1 LCGGMVAEGESGV
14 DGRVALGCRCVTLST
29 VLWRIAR
36 ESMACLVVDG
46 ELSGAA
52 GCDWRSS

>member
-1 LCGGMVAEGESGV
+1 MAAEGESGV
-14 DGRVALGCRCVTLST
+14 DGRVGLGCRFVTLST
-29 VLWRIAR
+29 RFWGIAR